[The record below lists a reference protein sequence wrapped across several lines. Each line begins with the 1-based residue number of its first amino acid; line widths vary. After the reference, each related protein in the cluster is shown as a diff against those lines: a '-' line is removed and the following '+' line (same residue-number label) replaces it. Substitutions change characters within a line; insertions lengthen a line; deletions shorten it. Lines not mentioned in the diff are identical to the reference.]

1 LKSIRS
7 PEQRELAKLLRYC
20 RLHARPK
27 RLTQDQLARKLGFEN
42 RKSVIRI
49 EQGDVAP
56 EATLVRRW
64 CAACRRSSRELW
76 LAWERNCRRLQGWR
90 GATADKD

>member
-7 PEQRELAKLLRYC
+7 PEQRELAKLLRQC
-20 RLHARPK
+20 RLHARPNP
-27 RLTQDQLARKLGFEN
+27 LTQTELARKLGFED
-42 RKSVIRI
+42 RKSIIRI
-49 EQGDVAP
+49 ENGDVEP

-76 LAWERNCRRLQGWR
+76 LSWERNCRRVRTWKR
-90 GATADKD
+90 TTSTVT